1 MKRSCLKISADSK
14 PIKKYV
20 ITQVK
25 KSDLTNI
32 QMRKPKKKKHPLI
45 FVIIAL
51 SILLIGS
58 VSYNV
63 IQYVIIQKQKNDIA
77 EIEGHIPDSVAM
89 YDEKDVLHFYEYD
102 YETKK
107 YLDSDGNEYN
117 DKQIVQ

>member
-20 ITQVK
+20 ITQVQ

-45 FVIIAL
+45 FVTIAL

-77 EIEGHIPDSVAM
+77 EIEGHIPHSVAA

-117 DKQIVQ
+117 EEQIVQ